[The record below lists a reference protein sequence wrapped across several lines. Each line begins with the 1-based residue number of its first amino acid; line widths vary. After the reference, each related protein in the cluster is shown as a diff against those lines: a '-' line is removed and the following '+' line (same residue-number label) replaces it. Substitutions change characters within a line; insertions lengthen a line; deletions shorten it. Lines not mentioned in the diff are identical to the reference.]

1 MATIGP
7 VNGTQA
13 DIVVIGGGHS
23 GVEAAWAAASA
34 CGAGG
39 GVVLVTMD
47 PSRIG
52 QMSCNPAIGGLGK
65 GQMVREIDALGGLM
79 GRAIDASGI
88 MFKLLNT
95 SKGPAVQGPRAQ
107 ADKYAYL
114 AEVQRLLA
122 ERPEIRVLAGTIDE
136 ILLEGGRVAGV
147 RLPAGAG
154 PVRPREEAIAANL
167 AGDRRAEPVFP
178 AEPEPADRF
187 AEPVE
192 LRAGAVVLTGG
203 TFMRGLMHTGERR
216 TAGGRIGEGA
226 AVGISGQLRR
236 LGFELGR
243 LKTGTPPRLAR
254 GSIDWDGLDAQ
265 EADAEPA
272 PFSDLSPAAL
282 PAGRFPHLPPVACRI
297 TATNESIHALIRA
310 NLHRAPMYC
319 GQVEAETGPRY
330 CPSIEDKVVRF
341 ADRPSHQVFLE
352 PESLF
357 TDEVYCNGISTSLP
371 QEVQGV
377 LVRSMA
383 GCERAEI
390 QRYGY
395 AVEYDMVWPH
405 QIDATT
411 MSKPVPGLFLAG
423 QINCTTGYEE
433 AAAQGLVAGLNAAR
447 LVLGQEP
454 VRLGRE
460 ESYIGVMMDDL
471 VTKPP
476 REPYRMFTSR
486 AEHRLRLRSDNAGE
500 RLTPRAIA
508 WGLACSR
515 REAAFAAATARR
527 ARVRAAMATVRVSH
541 RSLAEWVRRPEVTL
555 EDLLARLPAEVAAEV
570 PPADIAACMVDE
582 RYATFVERQDAEVR
596 RARELDGQAIPAWL
610 DPDAV
615 TGLRAEAAEVL
626 RRHRPATLGQAARLP
641 GVNPADVSLLR
652 VMIGRGPARG
662 VAGRG

>member
-1 MATIGP
+1 VSG
-7 VNGTQA
+7 NQA
-13 DIVVIGGGHS
+13 DIVVIGGGHA
-23 GVEAAWAAASA
+23 GVEAAWAAAA
-34 CGAGG
+34 ALGDGG
-39 GVVLVTMD
+39 RVVLVTMD
-47 PSRIG
+47 PARIG

-122 ERPEIRVLAGTIDE
+122 SRPGIRVVAGTVDE
-136 ILLEGGRVAGV
+136 ILLEGGLVAGV
-147 RLPAGAG
+147 RLPAGGG
-154 PVRPREEAIAANL
+154 PVDPRPEAIDANL

-178 AEPEPADRF
+178 AEPAPADRF

-216 TAGGRIGEGA
+216 TAGGRVGEGA
-226 AVGISGQLRR
+226 AVGISEQLRR

-254 GSIDWDGLDAQ
+254 GSIDWTSLDLQ
-265 EADAEPA
+265 EADAEPVA
-272 PFSDLSPAAL
+272 FSDLSPAIL
-282 PAGRFPHLPPVACRI
+282 PAGRFPHLPAVDCRI
-297 TATNESIHALIRA
+297 TATNESIHALIRE

-341 ADRPSHQVFLE
+341 ADRASHHVFLE

-371 QEVQGV
+371 AEVQDRI
-377 LVRSMA
+377 VRSMP
-383 GCERAEI
+383 GCERAVI

-447 LVLGQEP
+447 RVHGQEP

-508 WGLACSR
+508 WGLACPD
-515 REAAFAAATARR
+515 REAAFAASTARR
-527 ARVRAAMATVRVSH
+527 ARVREAMAAVRVGD
-541 RSLAEWVRRPEVTL
+541 RSLAHWLRRPEVTL
-555 EDLLARLPAEVAAEV
+555 EDVIARLPDAVAAEV
-570 PPADIAACMVDE
+570 PRPDIAACMVDE
-582 RYATFVERQDAEVR
+582 RYAVFVERQDAEVR
-596 RARELDGQAIPAWL
+596 RARELDARTIPPWL
-610 DPDAV
+610 EPERV
-615 TGLRAEAAEVL
+615 TGLRSEAAEVL
-626 RRHRPATLGQAARLP
+626 RRHRPATLGQASRLP

-652 VMIGRGPARG
+652 VVIERGPDRRAAVG
-662 VAGRG
+662 G